1 MILQGKELCKR
12 VPTPRH
18 KQARKM
24 EKKISILFSFKRTS
38 RSKKFLTI
46 LELITMIGAKHAP

>member
-24 EKKISILFSFKRTS
+24 EKKSAFCSLLKE
-38 RSKKFLTI
+38 L
-46 LELITMIGAKHAP
+46 LEAKNF